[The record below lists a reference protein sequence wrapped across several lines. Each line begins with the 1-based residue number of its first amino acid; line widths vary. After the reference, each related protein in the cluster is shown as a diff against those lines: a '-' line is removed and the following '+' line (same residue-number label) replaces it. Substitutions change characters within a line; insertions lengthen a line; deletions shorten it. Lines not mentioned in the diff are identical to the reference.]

1 MSCGEK
7 SRSDLLIAAAAV
19 LLFVPL
25 FILRGSGPLDCWW
38 RMSGALVLLIGM
50 GAGLDRD
57 YIPLLRADFR
67 NGSGRKILFGAVA
80 AIFLYAAFFIGNAA
94 SRALFS
100 FAETGISSVYGFKE
114 GASTLRVGLLLA
126 FVIGPGEELF
136 WRGFLQRRWAARL
149 GPGLGFAAVTA
160 LYTAVHIN
168 SGNPMLVLAA
178 AVCGIFWGYLY
189 RRTGSVLLCAA
200 SHTLWDLAVFLF
212 FPFS

>member
-1 MSCGEK
+1 MGMK
-7 SRSDLLIAAAAV
+7 TSRVNLFLATAAV

-25 FILRGSGPLDCWW
+25 FILRGDGPLDFWW
-38 RMSGALVLLIGM
+38 WMSGALVLLIGT
-50 GAGLDRD
+50 GAVLDRD
-57 YIPLLRADFR
+57 YLPLLLADFR
-67 NGSGRKILFGAVA
+67 NGSGRKIFLGAIS
-80 AIFLYAAFFIGNAA
+80 AIFLYAVFFAGNAA

-114 GASTLRVGLLLA
+114 GASTLRISLLLA

-136 WRGFLQRRWAARL
+136 WRGFLQRKWANRL
-149 GPGLGFAAVTA
+149 GPGAGFAAATA
-160 LYTAVHIN
+160 LYTAVHLG

-178 AVCGIFWGYLY
+178 AVCGVFWGLLY

-212 FPFS
+212 FPFT